1 MAKTP
6 EAVRG
11 LLEKVWKPARK
22 AALADRDAL
31 QELIAEEGG
40 NFKLAAWDW
49 RYYAEKLRARRC
61 DFEESEVKP
70 YFQLDRVIEAAFYG
84 AQKLFGLTF
93 HPVDVPVWH
102 PDVRSWEVRGA
113 DGGHVGIFYG
123 DYFARPSK
131 HGGAWMGTLRDQEK
145 LTGNVRPLVLN
156 VMNFNKGEPT
166 LLSFEDARTLFHE
179 MGHGLHGLLSNV
191 TYPTVSCTSVL
202 TDWVE
207 LPSQLY
213 EHWFE
218 QPEVLRK
225 FARHYNTGEPIPE
238 ALVEK
243 LMAAKNFDRGCQTL
257 EYISSALVD
266 LDLHL
271 LPSAEGSTSTPSSRQ
286 TLDRIG
292 MPEEIA
298 MRHRPPHFTHVFSG
312 GYYASAYYSYM
323 WSEVLDADAFA
334 AFEETGDIFNPE
346 VARRALPER
355 AVDRRLAR
363 SGRALRRL
371 PRPAAD
377 RRRAPE
383 EARLRRRGGMIDLH
397 TAGHR
402 RGVVCAPHAAAA
414 EAGRAILGEGGN
426 ALEAM
431 VAMAASIA
439 AVYPHMNHIG
449 GDGFWLVR
457 EPNRRVRAIMAAGPA
472 GSLAKPELY
481 REHETIPSRGPL
493 AALTVP
499 GAIGGWML
507 ALEAARA
514 VGGKGCRSTLLLHA
528 AIGQARDGYVV
539 AKSQARLTTEKLAEL
554 KDVPGFADDLPA
566 RRQAA
571 GGRHDAQAERARLH
585 ARSSGARRPRRFLS
599 RRCRARD
606 RRRPGEDRQPGDAR
620 GFEALSRQHRR
631 AAERQA
637 QCRHALQHAAADAGA
652 RLADHPRAVRA
663 PARPR
668 GRELRVRPW
677 PRRGDQ
683 ARLPRARP
691 RRHRSGAAAAAARA
705 IPRSRNSST
714 PRFSRSTAARRR
726 NGRRP
731 TARATRSGWAP
742 PTPRA
747 SRCPTSSRSIG
758 SSAPAA
764 CCPRPAC

>member
-1 MAKTP
+1 MTTTENPFFETWTTPFGAPPFSRIKPEHFVPAYDRAFAEHDAEIAKIAGQKEPPTFDNTIVALENAGRALQRVDDVFGQLCGTDSNDTLLAIERDMSPRTAAHWNKVRMHAGLFARLDALYRKRDSLGLSAEQKRVLARHHTKFSREGAALDPDKKKRLAAIVERLAALGTAFSQNVLADEQSYAMELEGEADLAGLPDFLREAAAAAATERGMAGKHVITLQRSSVEPFLQFSPRRDLREKAFRAWIARGDKGDKTDNKAHIAEMIALRIERAKLLGYPTFAQYRLDDAMAKTP

-31 QELIAEEGG
+31 QALIAEEGG
-40 NFKLAAWDW
+40 NFKVAPWDW

-61 DFEESEVKP
+61 AFEESDIKP

-102 PDVRSWEVRGA
+102 PDVRSWEVRGP

-145 LTGNVRPLVLN
+145 LAGDVRPIVLN
-156 VMNFNKGEPT
+156 VMNFNKGDPT

-225 FARHYNTGEPIPE
+225 FARHYKTGEPIPE
-238 ALVEK
+238 ALVQK

-271 LPSAEGSTSTPSSRQ
+271 LQSAEGLDVGAFERQ

-292 MPEEIA
+292 MPDEIA

-346 VARRALPER
+346 IARKLYQN
-355 AVDRRLAR
+355 VL
-363 SGRALRRL
+363 ST
-371 PRPAAD
+371 
-377 RRRAPE
+377 
-383 EARLRRRGGMIDLH
+383 GGSRD
-397 TAGHR
+397 
-402 RGVVCAPHAAAA
+402 P
-414 EAGRAILGEGGN
+414 
-426 ALEAM
+426 
-431 VAMAASIA
+431 S
-439 AVYPHMNHIG
+439 
-449 GDGFWLVR
+449 
-457 EPNRRVRAIMAAGPA
+457 
-472 GSLAKPELY
+472 ELY
-481 REHETIPSRGPL
+481 VAFRGRMPT
-493 AALTVP
+493 ADAL
-499 GAIGGWML
+499 
-507 ALEAARA
+507 
-514 VGGKGCRSTLLLHA
+514 
-528 AIGQARDGYVV
+528 
-539 AKSQARLTTEKLAEL
+539 L
-554 KDVPGFADDLPA
+554 KKRGFAD
-566 RRQAA
+566 
-571 GGRHDAQAERARLH
+571 
-585 ARSSGARRPRRFLS
+585 
-599 RRCRARD
+599 
-606 RRRPGEDRQPGDAR
+606 
-620 GFEALSRQHRR
+620 
-631 AAERQA
+631 
-637 QCRHALQHAAADAGA
+637 AAA
-652 RLADHPRAVRA
+652 
-663 PARPR
+663 
-668 GRELRVRPW
+668 
-677 PRRGDQ
+677 
-683 ARLPRARP
+683 
-691 RRHRSGAAAAAARA
+691 
-705 IPRSRNSST
+705 
-714 PRFSRSTAARRR
+714 
-726 NGRRP
+726 
-731 TARATRSGWAP
+731 
-742 PTPRA
+742 
-747 SRCPTSSRSIG
+747 
-758 SSAPAA
+758 
-764 CCPRPAC
+764 

>member
-1 MAKTP
+1 MTANDNPFFETWSTPFGAPPFSRIKPEHFVPAYERAFAEHEAEIATIAGQAEPPTFDNTIIALENAGRALQRVDDIFGQLVVTDSNETLLAIERDISPRTAAHWNKVRMNAPLFARLDTLYGQRDSLGLTAEQKRVLERHHTRYRREGAALEPDKKKRLAVIVERLAALGTAFSQNVLADEQSYTMELDGEADLAGLPDFVRDAAAAAAEERGMKGKHVITLQRSSVEPFLQFSSRRDLREKAFRAWIARGDKGDKTDNKAIIAETMALRTERARLLGYPTFAHYRLDDAMAKTP

-31 QELIAEEGG
+31 QELVAEEGG
-40 NFKLAAWDW
+40 NFKVAAWDW

-131 HGGAWMGTLRDQEK
+131 RGGAWMGTFRDQEK
-145 LTGNVRPLVLN
+145 LAGDIRPIVLN
-156 VMNFNKGEPT
+156 VMNFNKGDPT

-225 FARHYNTGEPIPE
+225 FARHYKTREPIPE
-238 ALVEK
+238 ALVQK

-271 LPSAEGSTSTPSSRQ
+271 QPSAEGLDVGAFERQ
-286 TLDRIG
+286 ALARIG

-346 VARRALPER
+346 IARKLYQNVLSTGGSRDPAELYVAFR
-355 AVDRRLAR
+355 
-363 SGRALRRL
+363 GRL
-371 PRPAAD
+371 PTAD
-377 RRRAPE
+377 A
-383 EARLRRRGGMIDLH
+383 LLKKRGFLDV
-397 TAGHR
+397 T
-402 RGVVCAPHAAAA
+402 
-414 EAGRAILGEGGN
+414 
-426 ALEAM
+426 
-431 VAMAASIA
+431 
-439 AVYPHMNHIG
+439 
-449 GDGFWLVR
+449 
-457 EPNRRVRAIMAAGPA
+457 
-472 GSLAKPELY
+472 
-481 REHETIPSRGPL
+481 
-493 AALTVP
+493 
-499 GAIGGWML
+499 
-507 ALEAARA
+507 EAA
-514 VGGKGCRSTLLLHA
+514 
-528 AIGQARDGYVV
+528 
-539 AKSQARLTTEKLAEL
+539 
-554 KDVPGFADDLPA
+554 
-566 RRQAA
+566 
-571 GGRHDAQAERARLH
+571 
-585 ARSSGARRPRRFLS
+585 
-599 RRCRARD
+599 
-606 RRRPGEDRQPGDAR
+606 
-620 GFEALSRQHRR
+620 
-631 AAERQA
+631 
-637 QCRHALQHAAADAGA
+637 
-652 RLADHPRAVRA
+652 
-663 PARPR
+663 
-668 GRELRVRPW
+668 
-677 PRRGDQ
+677 
-683 ARLPRARP
+683 
-691 RRHRSGAAAAAARA
+691 
-705 IPRSRNSST
+705 
-714 PRFSRSTAARRR
+714 
-726 NGRRP
+726 
-731 TARATRSGWAP
+731 
-742 PTPRA
+742 
-747 SRCPTSSRSIG
+747 
-758 SSAPAA
+758 
-764 CCPRPAC
+764 

>member
-1 MAKTP
+1 MHEGLFARIDALYQKRNELGLTGEQTRVLERHHTRHRREGAALGADKKQRLATIVERLAALGTAFSQNVLADEQSYTMELDGEADLAGLPDFVRDAAAAAAEQRGMKGKHVITLQRSSVEPFLQFSSRRDLREKAFRAWIARGDKDDKTDNKAIIAETMALRTERARLLGYPTFAHYRLDDAMAKTP

-40 NFKLAAWDW
+40 NFKVAAWDW

-61 DFEESEVKP
+61 NFEESEVKP

-145 LTGNVRPLVLN
+145 LAGDVRPIVLN
-156 VMNFNKGEPT
+156 VMNFNKGDPT

-225 FARHYNTGEPIPE
+225 FARHYKTGEPIPE

-271 LPSAEGSTSTPSSRQ
+271 QPSADKLDVNAFERA

-292 MPEEIA
+292 MPEEVA

-346 VARRALPER
+346 I
-355 AVDRRLAR
+355 AR
-363 SGRALRRL
+363 SLYQNVLSTGGSRDPAELYVAFRGRL
-371 PRPAAD
+371 PTAD
-377 RRRAPE
+377 
-383 EARLRRRGGMIDLH
+383 
-397 TAGHR
+397 
-402 RGVVCAPHAAAA
+402 
-414 EAGRAILGEGGN
+414 
-426 ALEAM
+426 AL
-431 VAMAASIA
+431 
-439 AVYPHMNHIG
+439 
-449 GDGFWLVR
+449 
-457 EPNRRVRAIMAAGPA
+457 
-472 GSLAKPELY
+472 
-481 REHETIPSRGPL
+481 
-493 AALTVP
+493 
-499 GAIGGWML
+499 
-507 ALEAARA
+507 
-514 VGGKGCRSTLLLHA
+514 
-528 AIGQARDGYVV
+528 
-539 AKSQARLTTEKLAEL
+539 L
-554 KDVPGFADDLPA
+554 KKRGFAD
-566 RRQAA
+566 
-571 GGRHDAQAERARLH
+571 
-585 ARSSGARRPRRFLS
+585 
-599 RRCRARD
+599 
-606 RRRPGEDRQPGDAR
+606 
-620 GFEALSRQHRR
+620 
-631 AAERQA
+631 
-637 QCRHALQHAAADAGA
+637 AAA
-652 RLADHPRAVRA
+652 
-663 PARPR
+663 
-668 GRELRVRPW
+668 
-677 PRRGDQ
+677 
-683 ARLPRARP
+683 
-691 RRHRSGAAAAAARA
+691 
-705 IPRSRNSST
+705 
-714 PRFSRSTAARRR
+714 
-726 NGRRP
+726 
-731 TARATRSGWAP
+731 
-742 PTPRA
+742 
-747 SRCPTSSRSIG
+747 
-758 SSAPAA
+758 
-764 CCPRPAC
+764 